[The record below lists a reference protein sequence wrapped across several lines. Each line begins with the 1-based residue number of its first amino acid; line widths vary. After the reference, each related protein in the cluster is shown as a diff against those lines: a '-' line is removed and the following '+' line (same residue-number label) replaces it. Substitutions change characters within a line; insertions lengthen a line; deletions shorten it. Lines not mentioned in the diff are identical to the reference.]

1 MIKLEKP
8 QIKQGDIVEDC
19 IGNIKDEAK
28 KQRLKA
34 AEEEI
39 IESGKSYDE
48 LGEKGQLSTLEKKE
62 IVQSGAGKEE
72 LIFLY
77 DKKMSRKG
85 EKARKYYDQLI
96 LSAPNGRCPQCGQ
109 RQVRTLDHYLPKSQY
124 PLLAV
129 VPYNLIPCCS
139 DCNKDKLAESP
150 DSRELETIHPYYDTF
165 DDAVWI
171 KVEVIEEEPVAFHFY
186 VCRPDTWT
194 NEKYNRAKNHFEVF
208 KLNELYKP
216 CASEMFTTEIH
227 WIHRLFQRCGEEI
240 ARQEIL
246 ERMQD
251 EQKTR
256 MNTWKAAVYEALYRS
271 E

>member
-1 MIKLEKP
+1 MR
-8 QIKQGDIVEDC
+8 G
-19 IGNIKDEAK
+19 
-28 KQRLKA
+28 KA
-34 AEEEI
+34 ATQYSCFNRERRRREQEAF
-39 IESGKSYDE
+39 EQVVVPRFRE
-48 LGEKGQLSTLEKKE
+48 L
-62 IVQSGAGKEE
+62 
-72 LIFLY
+72 
-77 DKKMSRKG
+77 
-85 EKARKYYDQLI
+85 
-96 LSAPNGRCPQCGQ
+96 N
-109 RQVRTLDHYLPKSQY
+109 

-139 DCNKDKLAESP
+139 DCNKAKQAEAP
-150 DSRELETIHPYYDTF
+150 DSWELETIHSYHDMP

-171 KVEVIEEEPVAFHFY
+171 KAEVIEEEPVAFRFY

-194 NEKYNRAKNHFEVF
+194 NEKYNREKNHLEVF

-216 CASEMFTTEIH
+216 YASEMLTTEIR

-240 ARQEIL
+240 ARPGIL
-246 ERMQD
+246 VRMQD